1 MKIYPTN
8 EGFNSAESQPISQST
23 TQPITFADFR
33 SPNLMI
39 LPMVKGSVPAVRWL
53 RIRFSSK
60 LLISWVFKFIQ
71 SISTSS

>member
-33 SPNLMI
+33 PKMI
-39 LPMVKGSVPAVRWL
+39 LPMGSVPAVRWL

-60 LLISWVFKFIQ
+60 LLISWVFIFKFIQ